1 MGKRGPKSKFTDVV
15 CPNVACKDYGV
26 AGAWKHYGLG
36 TYQARNTTIRRYI
49 CHSCGKA
56 FCDST
61 NTVYY
66 NLRKDES
73 TIDLALNI
81 SMKGMSNESTAEVL
95 RIQPATIKRWL
106 ALAAKQCDK
115 VNVILDEESE
125 CTKDRN
131 GRAVGDNK
139 KKVVP
144 RMEVY
149 EDDGPWM
156 WVAFAPDTRLI
167 VAFTISPRK
176 QYVADELVRL
186 TDDCLSKKK
195 PVFVTDGL
203 DFYNK

>member
-1 MGKRGPKSKFTDVV
+1 MKNKLGEEEKDSKNNQKKGINIKNPEKWSIFKYEKWQNSWSSICIRLVLYNTSFIYLCMGKRGPKSKFTDVV

-26 AGAWKHYGLG
+26 AGHGNIMGNG

-115 VNVILDEESE
+115 VNATLMKNLNVQRIEMDELWVII
-125 CTKDRN
+125 
-131 GRAVGDNK
+131 K
-139 KKVVP
+139 KK
-144 RMEVY
+144 
-149 EDDGPWM
+149 
-156 WVAFAPDTRLI
+156 
-167 VAFTISPRK
+167 
-176 QYVADELVRL
+176 
-186 TDDCLSKKK
+186 
-195 PVFVTDGL
+195 
-203 DFYNK
+203 